1 MKAAV
6 LGFTILI
13 SGSAH
18 AFEGVKHICLQRQI
32 DTVAAAFA
40 AKISKPAD
48 EVRVVD
54 IIPGNGG
61 TILNNEDEDNRIIVS
76 WKQPGFLP
84 KTLRGEYLV
93 ESKLDEQ
100 KEDCKVEQVKLL
112 DFMTLQ

>member
-6 LGFTILI
+6 LGFAILAT
-13 SGSAH
+13 GSAH

-32 DTVAAAFA
+32 DTVTTAFA

-48 EVRVVD
+48 EVRVID
-54 IIPGNGG
+54 IVPGNGG
-61 TILNNEDEDNRIIVS
+61 TIMSAEDEDNRIIVA

-84 KTLRGEYLV
+84 KILRGEYLV

-100 KEDCKVEQVKLL
+100 KEDCKVEQVRLL
-112 DFMTLQ
+112 DFMTLN